1 MIEQIS
7 AFFTIE
13 MIYLWLNLGVLPF
26 WFILIFFPQ
35 SKICNFFVISIF
47 PFVILGVIYIYLIYD
62 FFVSGYNFLW
72 NFNLYLGLDELRSLL
87 TDTSFLIIFWLHFIA
102 INLFCGS
109 WIVNDSQKFMIS
121 KILKKIN
128 VLSSSMVFENTFTYP
143 TIEGEQRKSP
153 PPFSTYG
160 FQKLSTEYF
169 AKGALEQYG
178 LPYSLHRCSFSL
190 WVGSLFRIWVR
201 HIVDAGVCLVFPY
214 TNSSRFHCCSS
225 PRK

>member
-7 AFFTIE
+7 NFFTVE

-47 PFVILGVIYIYLIYD
+47 PFVVLGVIYIYLIYD
-62 FFVSGYNFLW
+62 FFISGYYFLG

-109 WIVNDSQKFMIS
+109 WIVSDSHKFMIS
-121 KILKKIN
+121 KILIFFP
-128 VLSSSMVFENTFTYP
+128 LIITYFIGP
-143 TIEGEQRKSP
+143 VGILIYWLIRI
-153 PPFSTYG
+153 F
-160 FQKLSTEYF
+160 F
-169 AKGALEQYG
+169 AKRI
-178 LPYSLHRCSFSL
+178 SLY
-190 WVGSLFRIWVR
+190 
-201 HIVDAGVCLVFPY
+201 D
-214 TNSSRFHCCSS
+214 
-225 PRK
+225 

>member
-62 FFVSGYNFLW
+62 FFVSGYSFLG
-72 NFNLYLGLDELRSLL
+72 NFNLYLGLEELRSLL

-109 WIVNDSQKFMIS
+109 WMVSDSQKFMIS
-121 KILKKIN
+121 KILIFFP
-128 VLSSSMVFENTFTYP
+128 LIITYFIGP
-143 TIEGEQRKSP
+143 VGILIYWLIRI
-153 PPFSTYG
+153 F
-160 FQKLSTEYF
+160 F
-169 AKGALEQYG
+169 AKRI
-178 LPYSLHRCSFSL
+178 SLY
-190 WVGSLFRIWVR
+190 
-201 HIVDAGVCLVFPY
+201 D
-214 TNSSRFHCCSS
+214 
-225 PRK
+225 

>member
-47 PFVILGVIYIYLIYD
+47 PFVILGAIYIYLIYG

-109 WIVNDSQKFMIS
+109 WIVSDSQKFMIS
-121 KILKKIN
+121 KILIFFP
-128 VLSSSMVFENTFTYP
+128 LIITYFIGP
-143 TIEGEQRKSP
+143 VGILIYWLIRI
-153 PPFSTYG
+153 F
-160 FQKLSTEYF
+160 F
-169 AKGALEQYG
+169 AKRI
-178 LPYSLHRCSFSL
+178 SLY
-190 WVGSLFRIWVR
+190 
-201 HIVDAGVCLVFPY
+201 D
-214 TNSSRFHCCSS
+214 
-225 PRK
+225 